1 MQCDRGDGVLS
12 AAILIGFVL
21 IGVLTIFQVGLI
33 AHANNLANS
42 AARQTAERA
51 SAFDGNTSSAQAD
64 GLAFVDSS
72 IWDGTPSVVVN
83 RGAELTVV
91 SVEGEVTAIGL
102 VRFPWNSVSVEVTV
116 PTERFVPLAGG

>member
-1 MQCDRGDGVLS
+1 MLS

-21 IGVLTIFQVGLI
+21 IGVLTVFQVGLI

-51 SAFDGNTSSAQAD
+51 SAFDGNTSTAQAD
-64 GLAFVDSS
+64 GLAFVESG

-83 RGAELTVV
+83 RGPELTVV
-91 SVEGEVTAIGL
+91 SVEGEVSAIGL
-102 VRFPWNSVSVEVTV
+102 VRFPWNSVTVEVTV